1 MDGTVGNRGE
11 RLVVGDDD
19 KGLPELVAQVK
30 EQLMQFFLV
39 LRVKRAG
46 RFVSEDDGRVVDQ
59 GACHGDALFLT
70 TREFVWLVG
79 GAVRE
84 FHEVEQLLCPLTGL
98 SVGESSDIGRYHD
111 VLNGRELR

>member
-11 RLVVGDDD
+11 SLVVGDDD
-19 KGLPELVAQVK
+19 KGLSELVAQVK

-46 RFVSEDDGRVVDQ
+46 RFIGEDDGRVVYQ
-59 GACHGDALFLT
+59 GTGHGDALFLT
-70 TREFVWLVG
+70 TRELVGLVG

-84 FHEVEQLLCPLTGL
+84 FHKVEQLLCPLTGL
-98 SVGESSDIGRYHD
+98 SVGEACDIGRYHD

>member
-19 KGLPELVAQVK
+19 KGLSELIAQVK
-30 EQLMQFFLV
+30 EQLMQFCLV
-39 LRVKRAG
+39 LRVERAG
-46 RFVSEDDGRVVDQ
+46 RFVSEDDGRVVYQ

-70 TREFVWLVG
+70 TREFVGLVG

-84 FHEVEQLLCPLTGL
+84 LH
-98 SVGESSDIGRYHD
+98 
-111 VLNGRELR
+111 